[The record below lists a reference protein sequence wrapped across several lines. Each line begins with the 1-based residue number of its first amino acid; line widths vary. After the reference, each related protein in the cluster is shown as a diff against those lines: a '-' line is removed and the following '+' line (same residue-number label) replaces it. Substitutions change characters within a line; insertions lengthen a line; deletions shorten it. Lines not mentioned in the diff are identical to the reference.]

1 MRETQRAKQA
11 FEDYF
16 NMGAGRSLRLLT
28 EQYCSYKSADPRPP
42 SRRIAT
48 IKTWSATHNWQERV
62 REREFE
68 IAEAQFDAIKKG
80 AIEAGYAHYPK
91 RVQDLVALA
100 ELLLEEIYEED
111 KRWVPD
117 VKSIGGGAFA
127 ERVDIVRF
135 NSPLIEQFR
144 RTLEDIASEM
154 GERVK
159 KVSLTGRDGGPIV
172 IDHGA
177 AARDALFSR
186 LLSAIAGEGEAE
198 QVGVTN

>member
-1 MRETQRAKQA
+1 MRETNRAKQA

-16 NMGAGRSLRLLT
+16 LMGPNRSLRKLHRIYIGPTSRSPSTKHLRTLL
-28 EQYCSYKSADPRPP
+28 EW
-42 SRRIAT
+42 SRV
-48 IKTWSATHNWQERV
+48 HGWQERV
-62 REREFE
+62 SQRELEL
-68 IAEAQFDAIKKG
+68 AEAQFAAIKKG
-80 AIEAGYAHYPK
+80 AKEAGYAFWPK
-91 RVQDLVALA
+91 RVEDLVALA
-100 ELLLEEIYEED
+100 ELLLEEINEED
-111 KRWVPD
+111 KRWLPD
-117 VKSIGGGAFA
+117 VKAIGMGKFA
-127 ERVDIVRF
+127 ERVDLVRF

-177 AARDALFSR
+177 AARDALYSR

-198 QVGVTN
+198 QVGVAN